1 MRNRGHLSQPH
12 PRSVI
17 NESPVLQFDPQVN
30 RDHCLSMT
38 GTHPTAHAAML
49 YAGIDQRGM
58 RKPDETVAFNWCRL
72 VYAQQLV

>member
-1 MRNRGHLSQPH
+1 
-12 PRSVI
+12 
-17 NESPVLQFDPQVN
+17 
-30 RDHCLSMT
+30 MT